1 MRRANAPPTSRKQSM
16 TTDTTVCAVLT
27 FMMVVPMS
35 SPKLWATSVVSTTA
49 SQLLKKAPAVTFKVR
64 A

>member
-1 MRRANAPPTSRKQSM
+1 M
-16 TTDTTVCAVLT
+16 TTETTVCAVLT

-49 SQLLKKAPAVTFKVR
+49 SQLLKNAPAVAR
-64 A
+64 LSLEI